1 MEEQFEYGEEVLVRD
16 HDTEEWQKRHYLMT
30 APEGKFRYFTVYP
43 ETRLDGFR
51 ISQFAVYPFAQIRKI
66 QKDKTKSP
74 ETNPTRKE
82 EAQLRN
88 DANWAIEQAIASGTN
103 VHEFE
108 ETGMHL
114 LIARNRLLNKMQH
127 LRKKNNTK
135 ER

>member
-30 APEGKFRYFTVYP
+30 APKGKFRYFTVHSD
-43 ETRLDGFR
+43 TRLDGFR

-88 DANWAIEQAIASGTN
+88 DANWAIEQALAIGHREYGEVVRAAK
-103 VHEFE
+103 
-108 ETGMHL
+108 
-114 LIARNRLLNKMQH
+114 LIIESQ
-127 LRKKNNTK
+127 K
-135 ER
+135 ELIKFMKEGWTD